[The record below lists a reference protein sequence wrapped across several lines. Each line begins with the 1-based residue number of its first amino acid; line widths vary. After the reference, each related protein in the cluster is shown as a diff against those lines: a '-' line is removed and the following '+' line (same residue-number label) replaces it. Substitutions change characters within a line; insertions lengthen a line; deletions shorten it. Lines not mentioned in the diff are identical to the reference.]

1 MGVLPLKSGSYN
13 AEQGRGGML
22 MDDILQVNE
31 RLRGLIWG
39 VPMLILLLGTG
50 LYFTA
55 VTGVFQVRYCALWLR
70 KTLFSCFT
78 GAARRTSGGVSP
90 FAAMCTALAATVG
103 TGNIAGVATA
113 LTLGGPGAV
122 LWLWVSAFVGMMTAF
137 AENTLGM
144 LYRERG
150 ADGSWRGGA
159 MLYLKN
165 GLHSPLL
172 AGAFALFCVLASF
185 GIGNMSQCN
194 SIAQG
199 LSGSFGIPSG
209 IVGAVT
215 AVLLGA
221 VLLGGL
227 KRLSRVTETLVPFMA
242 LFYMGGAVVVLWM
255 HRANLPQ
262 AFAQICSMAFDTRAG
277 TGGVLGYGMTQ
288 AVRAGVSRVRHSHER
303 GIRRKP
309 LRARVRHAFAFS
321 ADNRCTAYRRG
332 VLHRIRTVRRGLRCG
347 VARAVCILDPARLVV
362 LRAACSGLFDGGAGN
377 SGLQGGLSSGGG
389 SGLHDAAGAGVG
401 AQRHVQRLDGAA

>member
-1 MGVLPLKSGSYN
+1 
-13 AEQGRGGML
+13 
-22 MDDILQVNE
+22 
-31 RLRGLIWG
+31 
-39 VPMLILLLGTG
+39 
-50 LYFTA
+50 
-55 VTGVFQVRYCALWLR
+55 
-70 KTLFSCFT
+70 
-78 GAARRTSGGVSP
+78 
-90 FAAMCTALAATVG
+90 
-103 TGNIAGVATA
+103 
-113 LTLGGPGAV
+113 
-122 LWLWVSAFVGMMTAF
+122 
-137 AENTLGM
+137 
-144 LYRERG
+144 
-150 ADGSWRGGA
+150 

-242 LFYMGGAVVVLWM
+242 LFYMGGAVVVLG
-255 HRANLPQ
+255 ASSES
-262 AFAQICSMAFDTRAG
+262 AAG
-277 TGGVLGYGMTQ
+277 
-288 AVRAGVSRVRHSHER
+288 VRADLLDGVRYKGRHRRRARLRHDAGRPGGVSRGVFSNEAGLGSSVMVHAAADAREPCEQGMWAVFEVFFDTIVMCSVTAFVILTS
-303 GIRRKP
+303 GVYDVP

-389 SGLHDAAGAGVG
+389 SGLHDAA
-401 AQRHVQRLDGAA
+401 

>member
-1 MGVLPLKSGSYN
+1 MGVLSLKSGSYN
-13 AEQGRGGML
+13 AEQGRGGMP

-39 VPMLILLLGTG
+39 APMLILLLGTG

-150 ADGSWRGGA
+150 SDGSWRGGA

-209 IVGAVT
+209 IVGVVT

-221 VLLGGL
+221 AASNG
-227 KRLSRVTETLVPFMA
+227 
-242 LFYMGGAVVVLWM
+242 
-255 HRANLPQ
+255 
-262 AFAQICSMAFDTRAG
+262 C
-277 TGGVLGYGMTQ
+277 
-288 AVRAGVSRVRHSHER
+288 
-303 GIRRKP
+303 
-309 LRARVRHAFAFS
+309 
-321 ADNRCTAYRRG
+321 
-332 VLHRIRTVRRGLRCG
+332 
-347 VARAVCILDPARLVV
+347 PA
-362 LRAACSGLFDGGAGN
+362 
-377 SGLQGGLSSGGG
+377 
-389 SGLHDAAGAGVG
+389 
-401 AQRHVQRLDGAA
+401 

>member
-1 MGVLPLKSGSYN
+1 GV
-13 AEQGRGGML
+13 
-22 MDDILQVNE
+22 
-31 RLRGLIWG
+31 
-39 VPMLILLLGTG
+39 
-50 LYFTA
+50 
-55 VTGVFQVRYCALWLR
+55 
-70 KTLFSCFT
+70 
-78 GAARRTSGGVSP
+78 
-90 FAAMCTALAATVG
+90 
-103 TGNIAGVATA
+103 
-113 LTLGGPGAV
+113 
-122 LWLWVSAFVGMMTAF
+122 WVSAFVGMMTAF

-288 AVRAGVSRVRHSHER
+288 AVRAGVSR
-303 GIRRKP
+303 GIFSNEAG
-309 LRARVRHAFAFS
+309 LGSSVMVHAAADAREP
-321 ADNRCTAYRRG
+321 CEQG
-332 VLHRIRTVRRGLRCG
+332 MW
-347 VARAVCILDPARLVV
+347 AV
-362 LRAACSGLFDGGAGN
+362 
-377 SGLQGGLSSGGG
+377 
-389 SGLHDAAGAGVG
+389 
-401 AQRHVQRLDGAA
+401 

>member
-1 MGVLPLKSGSYN
+1 
-13 AEQGRGGML
+13 

-39 VPMLILLLGTG
+39 APMLILLLGTG

-199 LSGSFGIPSG
+199 LSSSFDIPSG

-242 LFYMGGAVVVLWM
+242 LFYMGGAVVVLWV

-288 AVRAGVSRVRHSHER
+288 AVRAGVSR
-303 GIRRKP
+303 GIFSNEAG
-309 LRARVRHAFAFS
+309 LGSSVMVHAA
-321 ADNRCTAYRRG
+321 ADAKG
-332 VLHRIRTVRRGLRCG
+332 
-347 VARAVCILDPARLVV
+347 AV
-362 LRAACSGLFDGGAGN
+362 
-377 SGLQGGLSSGGG
+377 
-389 SGLHDAAGAGVG
+389 
-401 AQRHVQRLDGAA
+401 